1 MFNNNTL
8 HIVLSSRT
16 SVSASGN
23 GYYIKP
29 RHMPPKCLFRYV
41 VVYTSTRTGCP
52 PEGLSLVITNLI
64 SYSLTLL
71 CDVLPCAVYMQ
82 RHIPLVYF
90 LIKQSK
96 ICSLCIMWCTKGC
109 PLCISHKSWT
119 ESLFRSGAFVACSI
133 ICIGCIMRVYQI
145 EFRCSDGLPLMM
157 HW

>member
-16 SVSASGN
+16 SVSVSSK
-23 GYYIKP
+23 GYYIEP
-29 RHMPPKCLFRYV
+29 RHMPPKCLSRYV
-41 VVYTSTRTGCP
+41 VVYTYTRTGCP

-96 ICSLCIMWCTKGC
+96 ICSLCNVVYKRVPFVYKSQILNWIPF
-109 PLCISHKSWT
+109 PL
-119 ESLFRSGAFVACSI
+119 RS
-133 ICIGCIMRVYQI
+133 
-145 EFRCSDGLPLMM
+145 FRCLFNNL
-157 HW
+157 HWLYNACLLDRVSL